1 MYLNSVITVMRST
14 VRIPQDSR
22 HRHIITVPVEIWEGE
37 GLTEGDLIEV
47 DIRKLKGTEVG
58 RNHEQTQKETK
69 V

>member
-1 MYLNSVITVMRST
+1 MYMNSVITVMIST

-47 DIRKLKGTEVG
+47 DIIKLKSVEAP
-58 RNHEQTQKETK
+58 RRDIHD
-69 V
+69 

>member
-1 MYLNSVITVMRST
+1 MYMDSVITVMRST

-47 DIRKLKGTEVG
+47 DIRKLKGVEAPRRDLGNEVK
-58 RNHEQTQKETK
+58 NE
-69 V
+69 